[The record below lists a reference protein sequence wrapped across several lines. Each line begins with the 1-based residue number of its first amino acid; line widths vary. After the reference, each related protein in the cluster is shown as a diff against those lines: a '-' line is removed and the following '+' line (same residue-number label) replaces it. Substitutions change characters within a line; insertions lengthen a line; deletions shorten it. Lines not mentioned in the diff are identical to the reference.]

1 MSIIDQSKLSSLIHQ
16 KEGHLTRELL
26 LSPGGFGLGKVPEK
40 NLPDATTQMVCGFCG
55 TGCNLNI
62 HLKIGRAHV

>member
-1 MSIIDQSKLSSLIHQ
+1 MSIMDPSNLGSLIHQ

-40 NLPDATTQMVCGFCG
+40 NLPDSTTQMGCGFCG
-55 TGCNLNI
+55 TGFI
-62 HLKIGRAHV
+62 